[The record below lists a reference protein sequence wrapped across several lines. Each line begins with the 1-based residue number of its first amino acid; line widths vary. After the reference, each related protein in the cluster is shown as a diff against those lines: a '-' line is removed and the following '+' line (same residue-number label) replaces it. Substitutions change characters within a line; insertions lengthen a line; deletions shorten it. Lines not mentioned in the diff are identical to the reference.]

1 LIDSTGSLTVAARK
15 FLPILLVSTLHANS
29 LPLMPLPSHVA
40 LGAGS
45 LAIGKDFQI
54 GVCGGNPA
62 IARAAE
68 RFHARLEQVTG
79 IILSQP
85 LESKDCTGATLV
97 LHPPTL
103 DNQDESYQLQVT
115 STAAQLTAPSR
126 LGILRGLATFEQLVQ
141 AGEHSFVVP
150 SVTIDDHPRFPWRGF
165 MLDCSRH
172 WMPPEVVERNI
183 EAMALVKLNVFH
195 WHLTDDQGFRV
206 ESRLYPKLAG
216 MGSDGHFYTQAE
228 IRHIVAFAG
237 ERGIRVVPEF
247 DVPGHASSW
256 VTGYPELAS
265 APGPYHIERQWGV
278 FQPTL
283 DPTREATFRFLD
295 RFFGEMATLFPD
307 PYVHIGGDEIDD
319 TQWKANPAIQG
330 FMRTHG
336 LQTSKELHAY
346 FNRRLLA
353 ILSSH
358 GKKMIGWDEIL
369 TPDLPKSAVIQS
381 WNGQKSLAEA
391 AVQGYNGILSFGYY
405 LDHLKSAAYH
415 YANDPLGAEA
425 ASLTPDQ
432 SSHILGGEAC
442 MWTEYTSPQTVDS
455 RIWPRLAVIAERL
468 WSPADTRDE
477 ASMYARLEQISRKLE
492 WTGVQH
498 LTATDRLLTRISDD
512 RPDPALKLL
521 VDSVEAAGI
530 HERYPS
536 HKYDSLEPLNRL
548 VDAALPES
556 EWVRHLSEDANRVIE
571 THGADL
577 AAVTRLRVAF
587 ASWRDLPGKLAPIE
601 SESYLAAEAIP
612 VAEILANL
620 GQTGLE
626 ALDHL
631 GDAPPSWPD
640 TRKPVLDDAGKLTAE
655 LHIVAAR
662 PVRILVDGL
671 KAPAPGQNRSSK

>member
-1 LIDSTGSLTVAARK
+1 
-15 FLPILLVSTLHANS
+15 
-29 LPLMPLPSHVA
+29 
-40 LGAGS
+40 
-45 LAIGKDFQI
+45 
-54 GVCGGNPA
+54 
-62 IARAAE
+62 
-68 RFHARLEQVTG
+68 
-79 IILSQP
+79 
-85 LESKDCTGATLV
+85 
-97 LHPPTL
+97 
-103 DNQDESYQLQVT
+103 
-115 STAAQLTAPSR
+115 
-126 LGILRGLATFEQLVQ
+126 
-141 AGEHSFVVP
+141 
-150 SVTIDDHPRFPWRGF
+150 
-165 MLDCSRH
+165 
-172 WMPPEVVERNI
+172 
-183 EAMALVKLNVFH
+183 
-195 WHLTDDQGFRV
+195 
-206 ESRLYPKLAG
+206 
-216 MGSDGHFYTQAE
+216 
-228 IRHIVAFAG
+228 
-237 ERGIRVVPEF
+237 
-247 DVPGHASSW
+247 
-256 VTGYPELAS
+256 
-265 APGPYHIERQWGV
+265 
-278 FQPTL
+278 
-283 DPTREATFRFLD
+283 
-295 RFFGEMATLFPD
+295 
-307 PYVHIGGDEIDD
+307 
-319 TQWKANPAIQG
+319 
-330 FMRTHG
+330 
-336 LQTSKELHAY
+336 
-346 FNRRLLA
+346 
-353 ILSSH
+353 
-358 GKKMIGWDEIL
+358 
-369 TPDLPKSAVIQS
+369 
-381 WNGQKSLAEA
+381 
-391 AVQGYNGILSFGYY
+391 
-405 LDHLKSAAYH
+405 
-415 YANDPLGAEA
+415 
-425 ASLTPDQ
+425 
-432 SSHILGGEAC
+432 